1 MYISYIIYVKNKQCA
16 TTNRGIFEIC
26 CEKNPN
32 AFSFYTYQRRVGNT
46 ITNFKIMKKLKIKKS
61 CIKP

>member
-26 CEKNPN
+26 CEKKN
-32 AFSFYTYQRRVGNT
+32 QR
-46 ITNFKIMKKLKIKKS
+46 I
-61 CIKP
+61 